1 LRLGVGRSE
10 EMEAAKV
17 GEPWDLDDVD
27 ERDFY
32 EDAGEQW

>member
-1 LRLGVGRSE
+1 
-10 EMEAAKV
+10 MEAAKV